1 MFSPTLYDFNSRN
14 RYDLFPNVF
23 LGQEPFIIGFL
34 IRDFWSTCITLVFY
48 SEMSDTESDV
58 RVGNPMW
65 KSQVYR
71 IRLTAN
77 GPQEQLA
84 VVKAV

>member
-23 LGQEPFIIGFL
+23 LGKEPFIIGFL
-34 IRDFWSTCITLVFY
+34 ITDFWPTVITLLFY

-58 RVGNPMW
+58 RVGTPLW

-77 GPQEQLA
+77 GP
-84 VVKAV
+84 